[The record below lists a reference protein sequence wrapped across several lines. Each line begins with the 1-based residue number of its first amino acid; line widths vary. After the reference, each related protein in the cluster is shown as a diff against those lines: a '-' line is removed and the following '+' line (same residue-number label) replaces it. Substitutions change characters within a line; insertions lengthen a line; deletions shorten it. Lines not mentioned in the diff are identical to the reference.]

1 MCRKNFPECLQCG
14 QFHTCF
20 RHVVAVVT
28 TYTSVK
34 DKVSRIPTW
43 AEFGVVCQSW
53 CRVYLLFIWNASSAF
68 YFVNIFP
75 YLNPLLTVWSFMRSV
90 MLNSIRL
97 QSIMVLKL
105 QLSVTDLAETLD
117 YPLLTKKA
125 LNVDHLMGLI
135 TSARVLVSIQD
146 VAASLLSDN
155 PVFSQS
161 LSG

>member
-1 MCRKNFPECLQCG
+1 
-14 QFHTCF
+14 
-20 RHVVAVVT
+20 
-28 TYTSVK
+28 
-34 DKVSRIPTW
+34 
-43 AEFGVVCQSW
+43 
-53 CRVYLLFIWNASSAF
+53 
-68 YFVNIFP
+68 
-75 YLNPLLTVWSFMRSV
+75 
-90 MLNSIRL
+90 
-97 QSIMVLKL
+97 MVLKL